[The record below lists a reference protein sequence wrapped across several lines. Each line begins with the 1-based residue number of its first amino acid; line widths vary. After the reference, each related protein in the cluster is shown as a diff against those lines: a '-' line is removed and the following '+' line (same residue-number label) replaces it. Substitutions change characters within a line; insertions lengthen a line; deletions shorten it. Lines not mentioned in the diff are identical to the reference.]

1 MTHLMS
7 GPGGALATIAALV
20 GLFLGAGALGGTLA
34 EAFAPGSWIA
44 AVAGFFALP
53 LAFAVGMQAW
63 YGLALLILIP
73 RLLGR
78 IRGPRGGPEPARPT
92 SGIGI
97 PGSFVFLPL
106 SSAAGAAAGVVVGLA
121 SPTHSV
127 WLVALV
133 YWLVGT
139 LHGAL
144 AWRLARWGVLIPP
157 ESV

>member
-1 MTHLMS
+1 MS
-7 GPGGALATIAALV
+7 APAGTLATIAAFV

-34 EAFAPGSWIA
+34 EALAPGSWIA

-53 LAFAVGMQAW
+53 IAFAVGMQAW

-78 IRGPRGGPEPARPT
+78 IRGMRGGPAPIRQT
-92 SGIGI
+92 SGISI
-97 PGSFVFLPL
+97 PGAFVFLPL
-106 SSAAGAAAGVVVGLA
+106 SSAAGAAAGLVVGLA

-144 AWRLARWGVLIPP
+144 AWRLARGGVLVPP
-157 ESV
+157 ESL

>member
-1 MTHLMS
+1 MPAAAGT
-7 GPGGALATIAALV
+7 LAILAAFV
-20 GLFLGAGALGGTLA
+20 GLFLGGAAIGGALA

-53 LAFAVGMQAW
+53 LAFAAAMQAW
-63 YGLALLILIP
+63 YGLALLSLIP

-78 IRGPRGGPEPARPT
+78 MRGLQTRAAPSGPPPSA
-92 SGIGI
+92 SI

-106 SSAAGAAAGVVVGLA
+106 GSVAGAAAGMVVGLA
-121 SPTHSV
+121 SSTHSV

-139 LHGAL
+139 GHGAL
-144 AWRLARWGVLIPP
+144 AWRLARGGVLIPP
-157 ESV
+157 ESI